1 MKNLLQVDMFWLSLN
16 QSPAYRS
23 DVLRLSFEETKVLI
37 ILASVFLKLS
47 VFPNIQ
53 GVFGK

>member
-1 MKNLLQVDMFWLSLN
+1 MKNLLQVNMFWLILN

-23 DVLRLSFEETKVLI
+23 DVLRQSFEETKVFI

-47 VFPNIQ
+47 VFANIQ
-53 GVFGK
+53 GLFGK